1 MCGIAG
7 ELTFDGRP
15 VLAENIRSMM
25 DALAHRGPDAEGIFC
40 SGSIGFGHRRLSIID
55 LTDAGRQPIW
65 NDSGTLVIIYN
76 GEVYNYRELRKQL
89 HKEGKVFRTETDT
102 EVILKAIEAWGIDAA
117 LSKFIG
123 MFAFAL
129 WDAKNLTLTLCR
141 DRVGIK
147 PLYYAHSP
155 NGILFA
161 SELKG
166 LIANPGFNR
175 RVNPVAIGQSLITGF
190 AIGSTTPFVG
200 AERLLAG
207 HYLKVTVSG
216 VLERRQYWSLSQI
229 ERGSFHGTFNDAVEC
244 LQSLCESAFRYRLV
258 SDVPVGMFQSGGV
271 DSSLVAAVLKK
282 CIGADVLSITIGFGE
297 EEYSEAQT
305 AKTVTESL
313 GVRHLVHS
321 VSSEEAQGVLSRFVD
336 IFDEPFGDTS
346 GIPTYILASIARQH
360 VKVALSADGG
370 DEQFCGYESYGAY
383 DWRARSVANFP
394 LVARRLLTTVLR
406 RWFPY
411 RAIHSWRGA
420 RATCINYAPQ
430 DTARFEKMLRVL
442 TSPSAAHVLQRM
454 NEFAFQSDEIAA
466 LLPGAGADPLLGTSL
481 SAEMYEGYRQGLL
494 DAMMRTDYTTY
505 LPDDILFKVDRASMA
520 ASLECRD
527 PLLDHRIAEFA
538 FRLPVEFLYHSGE
551 HKRLLKALARRWI
564 SADVL
569 NSPKRGFV
577 IPLYYWLRGAWKPMV
592 LDTLTPNRL
601 REVGILDPAA
611 VGKEIDSFYA
621 YAGGRAERIWML
633 LNIQLWAER
642 WL

>member
-271 DSSLVAAVLKK
+271 DSL
-282 CIGADVLSITIGFGE
+282 
-297 EEYSEAQT
+297 
-305 AKTVTESL
+305 ESL
-313 GVRHLVHS
+313 L
-321 VSSEEAQGVLSRFVD
+321 
-336 IFDEPFGDTS
+336 
-346 GIPTYILASIARQH
+346 H
-360 VKVALSADGG
+360 V
-370 DEQFCGYESYGAY
+370 
-383 DWRARSVANFP
+383 
-394 LVARRLLTTVLR
+394 
-406 RWFPY
+406 
-411 RAIHSWRGA
+411 
-420 RATCINYAPQ
+420 
-430 DTARFEKMLRVL
+430 
-442 TSPSAAHVLQRM
+442 
-454 NEFAFQSDEIAA
+454 
-466 LLPGAGADPLLGTSL
+466 
-481 SAEMYEGYRQGLL
+481 
-494 DAMMRTDYTTY
+494 
-505 LPDDILFKVDRASMA
+505 
-520 ASLECRD
+520 
-527 PLLDHRIAEFA
+527 
-538 FRLPVEFLYHSGE
+538 FRNGS
-551 HKRLLKALARRWI
+551 
-564 SADVL
+564 
-569 NSPKRGFV
+569 
-577 IPLYYWLRGAWKPMV
+577 
-592 LDTLTPNRL
+592 
-601 REVGILDPAA
+601 
-611 VGKEIDSFYA
+611 
-621 YAGGRAERIWML
+621 
-633 LNIQLWAER
+633 
-642 WL
+642 